1 MSLPVPK
8 FAAAERHATRTEVRV
23 VEEVVATTSSDSN
36 ASRSCSER
44 SAMSLRLPA
53 FAASEGHVVNAEDAR
68 AVEEVIWISAS
79 EASEVEQEDEDI
91 LILSDTS
98 SVTLPEVLPTRVES
112 PEDSWSR
119 SSGGI
124 ATVEGDVVLTEL
136 TDVPPAQLVEP
147 LEVARE
153 PSVGLVT
160 AALDVE
166 DIQVEQSLPGYA
178 VCSSEEERSL
188 PKPEDHLQ
196 PPNTPATPAQPERRA
211 VGESYGFVPAVDSPP
226 AVGSA
231 HDSGAALPAQGSS
244 SPSMAKSSLPV
255 FTPLRQPSLQQA
267 ATGKDAER
275 DAEFS
280 EKPLSPVASLQ
291 HSPPKG
297 GQHETELKS
306 SAEVAAKTPEHESE
320 LDKNLLKTV
329 VTSSY
334 NLREKRTPTWKEEEQ
349 KTSVARPSRSRRKSG
364 SVTPSQQLP
373 TTPTREKRTP
383 TWKEEEQ
390 KASVASPSRSRRK
403 SGSVVPSQQLPTT
416 PTRSGPRHDL
426 NKSPETAVT
435 PNRKTRAA
443 SEEPSTEHSRKKSRA
458 LESSPGRKREK
469 ASLVSPKRTTQS
481 PEQKMQTPSPKAKS
495 TAKATSATAGKPSK
509 RLATPRPSRTSATP
523 SSKRAGAS
531 RHVEKQASPS
541 PTRQSSASPPKTPPR
556 RARKSATPS
565 PTRQKS
571 VQGTRQQST
580 TRSPK
585 QSKSAVRSP
594 QAKTAK
600 APTPVK
606 ASLRTRGHTETKT
619 PSHVEKTPEK
629 AVRSTRASST
639 RQRRSA
645 TLSPQEKAARTP
657 SPAKGSPVRSP
668 ERAKTSSPVEAS
680 AHVAEGLLRTP
691 TRRGLRLTPDKQL
704 ALKGHV
710 EGPTKPS
717 GARRPPLD
725 TIAEVD
731 TSPTKS
737 DTETSPTVPPTRKG
751 RRNLLTEPDQ
761 SVPPKKLLVATR
773 RSRRVSG
780 NVALDTIAEIPD
792 AEMEQEPQPTT
803 STSQRQRRAK
813 RKADTALDAEGFK
826 LSKPTELARKDS
838 NSTPP
843 KGEFLFS
850 PPVTRH
856 RQQQM
861 SQSSGKPA
869 EAEPVPSTS
878 KEQAPKKTPRRK
890 PIRYKLKPRTLEIP
904 VPAPRPRVSATA
916 SSSKG
921 GKKTPKKT
929 AL

>member
-1 MSLPVPK
+1 M
-8 FAAAERHATRTEVRV
+8 
-23 VEEVVATTSSDSN
+23 
-36 ASRSCSER
+36 
-44 SAMSLRLPA
+44 
-53 FAASEGHVVNAEDAR
+53 
-68 AVEEVIWISAS
+68 
-79 EASEVEQEDEDI
+79 
-91 LILSDTS
+91 
-98 SVTLPEVLPTRVES
+98 
-112 PEDSWSR
+112 
-119 SSGGI
+119 
-124 ATVEGDVVLTEL
+124 
-136 TDVPPAQLVEP
+136 
-147 LEVARE
+147 
-153 PSVGLVT
+153 
-160 AALDVE
+160 
-166 DIQVEQSLPGYA
+166 
-178 VCSSEEERSL
+178 
-188 PKPEDHLQ
+188 
-196 PPNTPATPAQPERRA
+196 
-211 VGESYGFVPAVDSPP
+211 
-226 AVGSA
+226 
-231 HDSGAALPAQGSS
+231 
-244 SPSMAKSSLPV
+244 
-255 FTPLRQPSLQQA
+255 
-267 ATGKDAER
+267 
-275 DAEFS
+275 
-280 EKPLSPVASLQ
+280 
-291 HSPPKG
+291 
-297 GQHETELKS
+297 
-306 SAEVAAKTPEHESE
+306 
-320 LDKNLLKTV
+320 
-329 VTSSY
+329 
-334 NLREKRTPTWKEEEQ
+334 
-349 KTSVARPSRSRRKSG
+349 
-364 SVTPSQQLP
+364 
-373 TTPTREKRTP
+373 
-383 TWKEEEQ
+383 
-390 KASVASPSRSRRK
+390 
-403 SGSVVPSQQLPTT
+403 
-416 PTRSGPRHDL
+416 
-426 NKSPETAVT
+426 
-435 PNRKTRAA
+435 
-443 SEEPSTEHSRKKSRA
+443 
-458 LESSPGRKREK
+458 
-469 ASLVSPKRTTQS
+469 
-481 PEQKMQTPSPKAKS
+481 
-495 TAKATSATAGKPSK
+495 
-509 RLATPRPSRTSATP
+509 
-523 SSKRAGAS
+523 
-531 RHVEKQASPS
+531 
-541 PTRQSSASPPKTPPR
+541 
-556 RARKSATPS
+556 
-565 PTRQKS
+565 
-571 VQGTRQQST
+571 QGTRQQST

-594 QAKTAK
+594 QAKTAE

-680 AHVAEGLLRTP
+680 ARKTRLRHHSSSSADIGRGSSPVPGPSKTETPSKRTSGRVPRTPKRSSSADVAEGLLRTP

-751 RRNLLTEPDQ
+751 RLNLLTEPDQ

-838 NSTPP
+838 SSTPP

-878 KEQAPKKTPRRK
+878 KEQAPKKHDG
-890 PIRYKLKPRTLEIP
+890 L
-904 VPAPRPRVSATA
+904 PRPLAG
-916 SSSKG
+916 SSSDASK
-921 GKKTPKKT
+921 
-929 AL
+929 

>member
-1 MSLPVPK
+1 M
-8 FAAAERHATRTEVRV
+8 
-23 VEEVVATTSSDSN
+23 
-36 ASRSCSER
+36 
-44 SAMSLRLPA
+44 
-53 FAASEGHVVNAEDAR
+53 
-68 AVEEVIWISAS
+68 
-79 EASEVEQEDEDI
+79 
-91 LILSDTS
+91 
-98 SVTLPEVLPTRVES
+98 
-112 PEDSWSR
+112 
-119 SSGGI
+119 
-124 ATVEGDVVLTEL
+124 
-136 TDVPPAQLVEP
+136 
-147 LEVARE
+147 
-153 PSVGLVT
+153 
-160 AALDVE
+160 
-166 DIQVEQSLPGYA
+166 
-178 VCSSEEERSL
+178 
-188 PKPEDHLQ
+188 
-196 PPNTPATPAQPERRA
+196 
-211 VGESYGFVPAVDSPP
+211 
-226 AVGSA
+226 
-231 HDSGAALPAQGSS
+231 
-244 SPSMAKSSLPV
+244 
-255 FTPLRQPSLQQA
+255 
-267 ATGKDAER
+267 
-275 DAEFS
+275 
-280 EKPLSPVASLQ
+280 
-291 HSPPKG
+291 
-297 GQHETELKS
+297 
-306 SAEVAAKTPEHESE
+306 
-320 LDKNLLKTV
+320 
-329 VTSSY
+329 
-334 NLREKRTPTWKEEEQ
+334 
-349 KTSVARPSRSRRKSG
+349 
-364 SVTPSQQLP
+364 
-373 TTPTREKRTP
+373 
-383 TWKEEEQ
+383 
-390 KASVASPSRSRRK
+390 
-403 SGSVVPSQQLPTT
+403 
-416 PTRSGPRHDL
+416 
-426 NKSPETAVT
+426 
-435 PNRKTRAA
+435 
-443 SEEPSTEHSRKKSRA
+443 
-458 LESSPGRKREK
+458 
-469 ASLVSPKRTTQS
+469 
-481 PEQKMQTPSPKAKS
+481 
-495 TAKATSATAGKPSK
+495 
-509 RLATPRPSRTSATP
+509 
-523 SSKRAGAS
+523 
-531 RHVEKQASPS
+531 
-541 PTRQSSASPPKTPPR
+541 
-556 RARKSATPS
+556 
-565 PTRQKS
+565 
-571 VQGTRQQST
+571 QGTRQQST

-680 AHVAEGLLRTP
+680 ARKTRLRHHSSSSADIGRGSSPVPGPSKTETPSKRTSGRVPRTPKRSSSADVAEGLLRTP

-878 KEQAPKKTPRRK
+878 KEQAPKKHDG
-890 PIRYKLKPRTLEIP
+890 L
-904 VPAPRPRVSATA
+904 PRPLAG
-916 SSSKG
+916 SSSDASK
-921 GKKTPKKT
+921 
-929 AL
+929 